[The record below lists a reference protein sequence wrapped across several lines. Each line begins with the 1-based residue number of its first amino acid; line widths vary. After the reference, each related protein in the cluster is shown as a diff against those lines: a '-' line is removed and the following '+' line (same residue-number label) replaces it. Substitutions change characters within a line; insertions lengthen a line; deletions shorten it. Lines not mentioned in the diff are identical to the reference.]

1 MGQGT
6 LSIQSRKFWLQ
17 QTTQVAD
24 LVYSSQQWIF
34 SNYVSSPA
42 IISKPPKRNGPCVSY
57 SLGCTF
63 PNVVSWEIITI
74 TDSAQAVS
82 KGTDAALERETIFYQ
97 NNCRKYSIIV
107 SKHLFRFRQRKITY
121 LSLIQ
126 LHVRVVFNYVCSLET
141 MACLMISA
149 LNLVCLFSYLFPSLS
164 SFSLEVLYFL
174 LQIYPVVKTNSD
186 KL

>member
-1 MGQGT
+1 M
-6 LSIQSRKFWLQ
+6 
-17 QTTQVAD
+17 
-24 LVYSSQQWIF
+24 
-34 SNYVSSPA
+34 
-42 IISKPPKRNGPCVSY
+42 
-57 SLGCTF
+57 
-63 PNVVSWEIITI
+63 
-74 TDSAQAVS
+74 
-82 KGTDAALERETIFYQ
+82 LERETIFYQ

-107 SKHLFRFRQRKITY
+107 SKHLFRFRQLKITY

-149 LNLVCLFSYLFPSLS
+149 LNLVCLCSYLFPSLS